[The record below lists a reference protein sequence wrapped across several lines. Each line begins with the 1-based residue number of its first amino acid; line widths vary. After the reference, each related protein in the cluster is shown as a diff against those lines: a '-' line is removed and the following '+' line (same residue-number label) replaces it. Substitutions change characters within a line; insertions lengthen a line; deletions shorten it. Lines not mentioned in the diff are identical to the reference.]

1 MPGVQ
6 TDSQSS
12 VTASQSSVTAS
23 SSPLGRRIIALFR
36 PYRARVSLIAVVILV
51 SSVLSSVSALLIKV
65 VFDKALFP
73 RGGPNLTLLFE
84 LVAVLILIPIG
95 TGALNIVQTYYTNWV
110 GNRVMRD
117 LRDRLFGHLE
127 RMSLAFFTETRT
139 GEVQSRLANDV
150 GGVQET
156 ITSTASTV
164 VSNVVVVAS
173 ALVAMLI
180 LSPVLTLLSVALV
193 PVFVVLSNRVG
204 RTRRAARRET
214 QASLAE
220 MSAITQE
227 TLSVSG
233 ILLTKVFGRQD
244 SEIGRYAAENARQ
257 ADLQVRQAM
266 TGRTF
271 FAVTQAFF
279 GISPALLYLVAG
291 LELHGG
297 HSGLSAGT
305 IVAFTTLQTRLLL
318 PIVQLLQVSV
328 DVQSS
333 LALFG
338 RVFEYLDLHP
348 QIVDHAG
355 AVRLPGAGVRG
366 AVEFDAV
373 SFAYGPGEGT
383 SPDGDAPPR
392 RWALSDVS
400 LEVKPGQLVA
410 LVGPS
415 GAGKTT
421 ISYLIPRLYEATE
434 GVVRIDGHDVRDLTL
449 ASIPDIC
456 GMVTQESYLFHASVR
471 DNIRYGRP
479 DATDVQIEQA
489 ARAAFIHDR
498 ILELDQGYD
507 TTVGERGYR
516 FSGGERQR
524 LAIAR
529 VILKDPRV
537 LVLDEATSALDTESE
552 RVVQRALESVTHDRT
567 TIAIAHRLSTIR
579 AADVIFVLDHGQVA
593 ERGTHAEL
601 VEHGGLYARL
611 YEEQFGA
618 GAVQAFCSDGIVLAD
633 GRCVR
638 PAAAHANGSATT
650 DGRATAGARA
660 PATYS
665 ASAAERK

>member
-1 MPGVQ
+1 MTSVQ
-6 TDSQSS
+6 VDNQSS
-12 VTASQSSVTAS
+12 VAVSGDK
-23 SSPLGRRIIALFR
+23 LGRRILALFR
-36 PYRARVSLIAVVILV
+36 PYRARVSLIVAVILV
-51 SSVLSSVSALLIKV
+51 SSVLSVVSALLIKV

-84 LVAVLILIPIG
+84 LVAVLIAIPIV
-95 TGALNIVQTYYTNWV
+95 TGVLNIVQTYLTNWV

-127 RMSLAFFTETRT
+127 RMSLAFFTATRT

-150 GGVQET
+150 GGVQST
-156 ITSTASTV
+156 ITTTASTV

-173 ALVAMLI
+173 ALVAMLV
-180 LSPVLTLLSVALV
+180 LSPLLTLLSVALV
-193 PVFVVLSNRVG
+193 PVFVLVSNRVG

-214 QASLAE
+214 QTSLAE

-244 SEIGRYAAENARQ
+244 SEIARYGAENARQ
-257 ADLQVRQAM
+257 AELQVRQAM

-279 GISPALLYLVAG
+279 GVSPALLYLVAG
-291 LELHGG
+291 LELHGS
-297 HSGLSAGT
+297 HQSALSAGT

-318 PIVQLLQVSV
+318 PIIQLLQVSV

-338 RVFEYLDLHP
+338 RVFEYLDLRP
-348 QIVDHAG
+348 QLTDAPR
-355 AVRLPGAGVRG
+355 AKELPATRVRG
-366 AVEFDAV
+366 EVELDGV

-383 SPDGDAPPR
+383 PQNGDAPPR
-392 RWALSDVS
+392 QWALREVS
-400 LEVKPGQLVA
+400 LKVEPGQLAA

-421 ISYLIPRLYEATE
+421 ISYLIPRLYDVTE
-434 GVVRIDGHDVRDLTL
+434 GAVRIDGHDVRDLTL
-449 ASIPDIC
+449 ASITNIC

-471 DNIRYGRP
+471 DNLRYGRP
-479 DATDVQIEQA
+479 HATEAQVEQA

-498 ILELDQGYD
+498 ILELDEGYD
-507 TTVGERGYR
+507 TIVGERGYR

-552 RVVQRALESVTHDRT
+552 RIVQQALESVMHNRT

-579 AADVIFVLDHGQVA
+579 AADVIFVLDHGQMA
-593 ERGTHAEL
+593 EHGTHAEL
-601 VEHGGLYARL
+601 VAHGGLYARL

-618 GAVQAFCSDGIVLAD
+618 GAVQAFCSDGVVLAD

-638 PAAAHANGSATT
+638 PGLADTRSGITT
-650 DGRATAGARA
+650 DAHPISNARSQG
-660 PATYS
+660 TYS
-665 ASAAERK
+665 VSTAEAE